1 MKRTIEKSIVNNIVY
16 VEPNYV
22 NSIEGYNANGLNT
35 YEFAP
40 SLEDYCLYVNL
51 EVETRGRNIQSS
63 KTANGKKLVLS
74 FVSHTDGKS
83 SINFMQG
90 SKIPLGDGKTSI
102 NSLTTNYTDIFLGD
116 LKSNG
121 PQIETFGIKSID
133 IAYNNYMVPEITI
146 EFVDV
151 RGTALFA
158 QKEYYETNKK
168 IDEAVNS
175 DNQIDIANTFFQ
187 CFFTFPYPRFKLFVK
202 GFYGQP
208 VCYELT
214 CADFRARFESST
226 GNFSC
231 TAKFVGYYF
240 SFLNDVMMN
249 GIVAAPFSDYIG
261 SQYWDSRQFKLMG
274 ESGEYV
280 KMPKIA
286 TLLRDYKKIVA
297 EAEKMSQQDPV
308 IQEKTGLDQEKE
320 HFNEVIRKYEA
331 FTSEIVS
338 ECESHKVL
346 NDRTF
351 KKVTSSGGRVTGL
364 FLMSSS
370 DNTDS
375 FKDYV
380 NNADIAK
387 RFSELENSITSFNK
401 AFPSEVLPIPNKF
414 YDSYP
419 IQNAIAY
426 VYNEQTKAV
435 LKEEKCEVIK
445 KEHYQLYK
453 YLRTYVLEG
462 NNETPNPYLNYRN
475 VYYYHDNGFCNTLEK
490 YLKSNDTKTKDV
502 EKKIEGLVDDSIA
515 KALTFRPTVENLT
528 KILMAHFETFVKMI
542 FETAKNICN
551 EEPSRT
557 IQTLGVNDANGISD
571 VKNPS
576 KDINCVVP
584 PFPKVVEQVRHGDSV
599 NMEET
604 WVGDYNGS
612 VSFKEKDLVHGIIN
626 GVSEIAKMLSNTGE
640 TGDGKMEVGE
650 SAGSEMPPST
660 IMKYPICPIDF
671 VADRNT
677 YESFDDNEPSSLL
690 GLVGLRAIQILSL
703 TNFKDWGNNA
713 NVLGKAEAC
722 NVLSK
727 HRLNTELLSKLKA
740 CTPDNCMQLMY
751 GNQSDSIKKPG
762 DGKKPWPWRLVK
774 NGKGIISTGGTLDI
788 CRVTSQTYEGYSV
801 PYQALSWDKILNEV
815 VHSKNG
821 DKAKVSEDYI
831 NSRSYTNVI
840 KKNVFSFDTNI
851 NRINSIAESQLTE
864 LEGIDA
870 IRNAI
875 TEEAKYDSDKY
886 FLKSDA
892 SNVIAY
898 IIENPSSLVPED
910 GSRLLPSSS
919 DSIYF
924 GKTFGGNYEYLNTF
938 NSCEL
943 RWKDKDGN
951 NGKRKGCAGYEDYL
965 STLKTTD
972 FTITEFP
979 GVFANLESDKT
990 TSIFG
995 EYLYYKQ
1002 TSIKSKALLFLAS
1015 LGYAIDYD
1023 KIFKD
1028 FLFNEEKT
1036 IAIIPLPA
1044 VLFAGALLWAN
1055 TAEGVRNM
1063 VEYGN
1068 NSIYKEYFYE
1078 ETRTKLK
1085 SDVKNRLI
1093 KIFENWITNGVDGNN
1108 YLPSFNKIR
1117 EGMELSLKDGITYD
1131 NLFMSLGNTIED
1143 KNNADF
1149 NDKYKTVSDFLKGT
1163 FNENFFRNYI
1173 TIAINVGGS
1182 TNNYT
1187 RGLRLGNRDGGPSS
1201 SVASNLALSSCI
1213 FVKNSNFFNK
1223 VDKYGVSVNLG
1234 HLEQFFDGFLSIVKE
1249 QITDTTGDNFQVS
1262 QASEETKTNKDIKV
1276 GVYRYCKMLYDK
1288 WIAGLSDDDF
1298 QKNWTMNA
1306 FFESDDRFFYFID
1319 AYYKS
1324 SGHICLNFGD
1334 YCEKIM
1340 SCFMDEQ
1347 YSLLSLLSSVY
1358 AKNKFNL
1365 MCIQNFIDLGKR
1377 ENMLSMFDTIPYT
1390 ANWNVKTHP
1399 NFIAMYNYETSNYL
1413 EGIEGSEY
1421 SNDGFMINE
1430 PPSTS
1435 NIWPEPL
1442 KSYNYNSSV
1451 PQTIPA
1457 FGVSYGK
1464 MYQSYFKDIDISMD
1478 NPTVT
1483 EQSIKAQFAIASTF
1497 NEGEQTGD
1505 RGNVYTYG
1513 QDLYSIYSN
1522 NSYTCNVTM
1531 MGCAWVQP
1539 LMYFVLNNVPMFRGT
1554 YLIEKV
1560 SHHIEPGNMTTK
1572 FMGVRMSNVCTRIA
1586 EDWAIRGMNADAGGG
1601 VNGEGGPTIS
1611 EKLADVDN
1619 DCPYKE
1625 YPLITDGGDF
1635 EISGDKYNDGSRIM
1649 YMIMSRGYNKA
1660 QAAGIVGNMM
1670 QETSLNPKIVAC
1682 DVNHNYS
1689 GGLCMWNAGGLN
1701 ALMHKDPSNVN
1712 NGTYQP
1718 IPCGGAAFST
1728 NEELAKKLPS
1738 ASEQVSFLLDSL
1750 EKDNILKGWEV
1761 KQKLLAAK
1769 TPEEAAVI
1777 FQNEFERC
1785 KREYCHE
1792 SNRKKFA
1799 REFYDNY
1806 KTPVPEIIGNYV
1818 KKLFSSKKSDTK
1830 SVSDL
1835 ANGFLQALNKTSK
1848 SSAVNAEIG
1857 IDVDK
1862 SSGDTIWLTNGKKGD
1877 SSFASVFDMILS
1889 AYSTKVSDVRWVIS
1903 DNADQTSVPVAYL
1916 VTVKEGS
1923 KRVNIKVVKE
1933 SDASKALDISVS
1945 KKASTNS
1952 SAAQNAPAS
1961 IAAPEDTKFS
1971 KTTDWSKSEKRIETK
1986 YGSANASSSN
1996 SGNDVSGIHPSFC
2009 KALVKKYKV
2018 VSGEVKRDTFNK
2030 INDYEALFNNYK
2042 LEDCNKLLGDVG
2054 IYSQVDIPNDL
2065 NDNFSSLVTNPLMKK
2080 VLSDVGRAHLQTGKV
2095 YKLYKGNDPRRTVH
2109 GQCTSGPSTWYENS
2123 GMKFLRDWWGDLSVS
2138 NSNHVE
2144 TTKVMHRMK
2153 FKLVRH
2159 GTIEDAKT
2167 WNSRGFVKIGD
2178 ICSQHYYITS
2188 KEKGRHA
2195 SSHGCMW
2202 TGKDWRSDFI
2212 QSTIMASSSQT
2223 NRDNR
2228 DNDYSVCLWRH
2239 PDYQEPGVTVEEV
2252 T

>member
-116 LKSNG
+116 LKNNG
-121 PQIETFGIKSID
+121 PQMETFGIKSID

-308 IQEKTGLDQEKE
+308 VQEKTGLDQEKE

-331 FTSEIVS
+331 FTSEIVG
-338 ECESHKVL
+338 ECESRKVL

-370 DNTDS
+370 SNTAS
-375 FKDYV
+375 FQDYV
-380 NNADIAK
+380 DNADIAK
-387 RFSELENSITSFNK
+387 RFSELENSITTFNK

-414 YDSYP
+414 YDLGP
-419 IQNAIAY
+419 IVKAIQGNPNDNKNAFINRM
-426 VYNEQTKAV
+426 VCGHIE
-435 LKEEKCEVIK
+435 
-445 KEHYQLYK
+445 KEHPQLYNFLK
-453 YLRTYVLEG
+453 IYVLEG
-462 NNETPNPYLNYRN
+462 NNNETLNPYLGYSNL
-475 VYYYHDNGFCNTLEK
+475 YYYHDNGFCNTLEK

-502 EKKIEGLVDDSIA
+502 EGKIEKLVDDSIA

-542 FETAKNICN
+542 FETAKAICN

-576 KDINCVVP
+576 KDLNCIVP
-584 PFPKVVEQVRHGDSV
+584 PFPKVVEQVRHGDAV

-626 GVSEIAKMLSNTGE
+626 GVSEIAKMLTNSGE
-640 TGDGKMEVGE
+640 TGNSEIEFGEV
-650 SAGSEMPPST
+650 AGSEMPPST
-660 IMKYPICPIDF
+660 IMKYPLCPIDF
-671 VADRNT
+671 TANKNT
-677 YESFDDNEPSSLL
+677 YEDFDENEPSSLL

-801 PYQALSWDKILNEV
+801 PYQSLSWDKILNEV

-831 NSRSYTNVI
+831 NSRSYTNI
-840 KKNVFSFDTNI
+840 AKKNVFSFDINI

-864 LEGIDA
+864 IEGIEN

-875 TEEAKYDSDKY
+875 TEEAKYDSDNY

-892 SNVIAY
+892 SNIIAY
-898 IIENPSSLVPED
+898 VIENPSSLIPED

-951 NGKRKGCAGYEDYL
+951 NGKRKGCSGYEDYL

-979 GVFANLESDKT
+979 GVNPNLEPNET
-990 TSIFG
+990 ISIFG

-1002 TSIKSKALLFLAS
+1002 TSNKSKALLFLAS

-1055 TAEGVRNM
+1055 TSEGIRNM

-1068 NSIYKEYFYE
+1068 KSIYKEYFYKE
-1078 ETRTKLK
+1078 AKTKLK

-1093 KIFENWITNGVDGNN
+1093 KIFENWVTNGVDGNTM
-1108 YLPSFNKIR
+1108 LPSFNKIR
-1117 EGMELSLKDGITYD
+1117 DGMELSLKDGITYD
-1131 NLFMSLGNTIED
+1131 NLFMSLTNTIED

-1213 FVKNSNFFNK
+1213 FIKNSNFFNTISET
-1223 VDKYGVSVNLG
+1223 DVSVNVG
-1234 HLEQFFDGFLSIVKE
+1234 QLEQFFDGFLSVVKE
-1249 QITDTTGDNFQVS
+1249 QTTDTTGDNFQVS
-1262 QASEETKTNKDIKV
+1262 QASEETKSNKDIKV

-1298 QKNWTMNA
+1298 QKNWMMNA

-1377 ENMLSMFDTIPYT
+1377 ENMLSMFDTITYT

-1586 EDWAIRGMNADAGGG
+1586 EDWAIRGMNADTGSG
-1601 VNGEGGPTIS
+1601 VNGEGGPTIA
-1611 EKLADVDN
+1611 EKLADIDN

-1635 EISGDKYNDGSRIM
+1635 ELSGDKYNDGSRIM
-1649 YMIMSRGYNKA
+1649 YIIMGRGYSKA

-1712 NGTYQP
+1712 NETYQP

-1750 EKDNILKGWEV
+1750 EKDGTLKGWEV
-1761 KQKLLAAK
+1761 KPKLLAAK

-1777 FQNEFERC
+1777 FQNEFEKC

-1806 KTPVPEIIGNYV
+1806 KEPVPELLNNKTDDGKNI
-1818 KKLFSSKKSDTK
+1818 
-1830 SVSDL
+1830 VSDL
-1835 ANGFLQALNKTSK
+1835 ARGFLHALNRTSN
-1848 SSAVNAEIG
+1848 SSAVNVEIG
-1857 IDVDK
+1857 YDK
-1862 SSGDTIWLTNGKKGD
+1862 NKSKDDAIWLTNPKNDPK
-1877 SSFASVFDMILS
+1877 FANVFDMILS

-1933 SDASKALDISVS
+1933 SDISAPLNLSISKN
-1945 KKASTNS
+1945 T
-1952 SAAQNAPAS
+1952 
-1961 IAAPEDTKFS
+1961 EDK
-1971 KTTDWSKSEKRIETK
+1971 
-1986 YGSANASSSN
+1986 
-1996 SGNDVSGIHPSFC
+1996 SGIHPSFC

-2018 VSGEVKRDTFNK
+2018 NSTEVRRDTNLK
-2030 INDYEALFNNYK
+2030 INDYDALFKNYK
-2042 LEDCNKLLGDVG
+2042 LEDCNKLLGDMGANADVNYG
-2054 IYSQVDIPNDL
+2054 NAITS
-2065 NDNFSSLVTNPLMKK
+2065 NFSNLVTNPKMKI
-2080 VLSDVGRAHLQTGKV
+2080 VLSDVGRAHSTDLGDYILGTPGNSKVIKTGEKVTGK
-2095 YKLYKGNDPRRTVH
+2095 
-2109 GQCTSGPSTWYENS
+2109 CTSGPTTWYGKIGINLIWWNDRGVANS
-2123 GMKFLRDWWGDLSVS
+2123 RHQETQKNMERNKFR
-2138 NSNHVE
+2138 
-2144 TTKVMHRMK
+2144 
-2153 FKLVRH
+2153 LVVH
-2159 GTIEDAKT
+2159 GNIDDAKT
-2167 WNSRGFVKIGD
+2167 WNKRGLVKPGD
-2178 ICSQHYYITS
+2178 ICTQHYMINS
-2188 KEKGRHA
+2188 KEKGYHA

-2202 TGKDWRSDFI
+2202 TGKDWRSDYI
-2212 QSTIMASSSQT
+2212 QGDNIMASRSQT
-2223 NRDNR
+2223 NKDGRDG
-2228 DNDYSVCLWRH
+2228 DFSVCLWRR
-2239 PDYQEPGVTVEEV
+2239 DDLQ
-2252 T
+2252 